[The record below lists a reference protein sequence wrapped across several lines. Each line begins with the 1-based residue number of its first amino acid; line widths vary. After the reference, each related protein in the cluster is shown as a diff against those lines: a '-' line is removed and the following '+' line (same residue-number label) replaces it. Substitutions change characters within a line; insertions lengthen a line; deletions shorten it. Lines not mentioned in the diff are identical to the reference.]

1 MRPVLLRPA
10 RALTIAANLASS
22 VSKSMSAEPRIG
34 LVGSQGSYGRWLR
47 HFFEQRMGL
56 RVYGR
61 DPVSDTGLSERELIE
76 SVDVLVFCA
85 PIRQTPAVIGHYVA
99 QASGIER
106 DQLWLDITS
115 IKAVPV
121 AAMMLSQAEVVGLHP
136 MSAAPKS
143 ATLRGRA
150 MVVCEARL
158 DRWRPWLQ
166 QFLIASEAD
175 CVRADAQQHD
185 RVMALVQGMV
195 HATHMAQ
202 GAVLRELAPEVG
214 GLEGIRPFSSV
225 GYEMDVAVTRRILAG
240 NPAIYQDIQ
249 FENPYVAPM
258 LERLAKHLDTLRDLV
273 RSGDDAARDQL
284 REQLLDRSRAY
295 VGEKSAA
302 EGSYAFERLGYL
314 LADLHEPRFI
324 SVFLPLDKPGSLR
337 ALLSVFEQRGINLD
351 SIHSSRS
358 AEGELLFRIGLSRDA
373 DVHALREA
381 MNAIEQESI
390 GRVVEAASTLTP

>member
-1 MRPVLLRPA
+1 MKTA
-10 RALTIAANLASS
+10 
-22 VSKSMSAEPRIG
+22 PRIG

-47 HFFEQRMGL
+47 RFFEQRMGL
-56 RVYGR
+56 RVLGR
-61 DPVSDTGLSERELIE
+61 DPAGDTELSERALIE

-85 PIRQTPAVIGHYVA
+85 PIRQTPALIRDYVE
-99 QASGIER
+99 QAAGIER
-106 DQLWLDITS
+106 NQLWLDITS
-115 IKAVPV
+115 IKVAPV
-121 AAMMLSQAEVVGLHP
+121 AAMLTSQAEVVGLHP

-158 DRWRPWLQ
+158 DAWRPWLE
-166 QFLIASEAD
+166 QFLTASEAD
-175 CVRADAQQHD
+175 CVRADAEQHD

-202 GAVLRELAPEVG
+202 GAVLRELAPAVG
-214 GLEGIRPFSSV
+214 DLVGIRPFGSV
-225 GYEMDVAVTRRILAG
+225 GYALDVAVTQRMLAG

-258 LERLAKHLDTLRDLV
+258 LERLTTHLDALRDLV
-273 RSGDDAARDQL
+273 RRGDDAARQQL
-284 REQLLDRSRAY
+284 REQLLERSRAY
-295 VGEKSAA
+295 VGAQSVA

-324 SVFLPLDKPGSLR
+324 SVFLPLDRPGSLR

-358 AEGELLFRIGLSRDA
+358 ADGELLFRIGVSREGDA
-373 DVHALREA
+373 TVLREA
-381 MNAIEQESI
+381 MLAIEQDGI
-390 GRVVEAASTLTP
+390 GRVVDAAGV